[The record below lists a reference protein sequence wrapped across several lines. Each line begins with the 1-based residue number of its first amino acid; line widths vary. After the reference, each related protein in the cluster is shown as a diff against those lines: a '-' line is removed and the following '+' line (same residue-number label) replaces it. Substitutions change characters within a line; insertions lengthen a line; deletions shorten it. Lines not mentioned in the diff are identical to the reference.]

1 MYTDTTVSGHVVN
14 AGVHGRGVDLPLDK
28 LWISN
33 IAITRS
39 LVNTNTTGTLLK
51 LVAQHKLPVDPS

>member
-14 AGVHGRGVDLPLDK
+14 AGYTAEVDLPLDK

-33 IAITRS
+33 IAITTG

>member
-1 MYTDTTVSGHVVN
+1 
-14 AGVHGRGVDLPLDK
+14 VDLPLDK

-33 IAITRS
+33 IAITTG